1 MNIRTRKIK
10 AYRISASFLLLLSVG
25 LTGFCLSRVIISR
38 PENIVLDLIALSL
51 TAVFAIAQIIFI
63 LRGGKKES
71 HLLDVAFNTDWT
83 VNKVFLI
90 FVLVGTVLGLGLD
103 ILTIVVLCTRVNTIS
118 VYCSMFIIMAIAS
131 YLLLN
136 CFIYII
142 FCFIFK
148 KKVLTLED
156 YAK

>member
-1 MNIRTRKIK
+1 MNIRVRKIK
-10 AYRISASFLLLLSVG
+10 LYRLSAALLLLASLG
-25 LTGFCLSRVIISR
+25 LTAFSLAKVILAR

-71 HLLDVAFNTDWT
+71 HLLDIAFNTDGT
-83 VNKVFLI
+83 INKIFLI
-90 FVLVGTVLGLGLD
+90 FVLVGVTLGISLD
-103 ILTIVVLCTRVNTIS
+103 ILTIVVLLTRINTIT
-118 VYCSMFIIMAIAS
+118 VFCSMFIIMAIAS

-136 CFIYII
+136 CFIYLI
-142 FCFIFK
+142 FVFLFK
-148 KKVLTLED
+148 KRELTLED

>member
-1 MNIRTRKIK
+1 MNIRARKIK
-10 AYRISASFLLLLSVG
+10 AYRLSASFLLLLSVG
-25 LTGFCLSRVIISR
+25 LTGFCLSRVIITR

-83 VNKVFLI
+83 VNKVFLV
-90 FVLVGTVLGLGLD
+90 FVLVGTALGLGLD

-142 FCFIFK
+142 FCFLFK

>member
-1 MNIRTRKIK
+1 MNIRVRKIK
-10 AYRISASFLLLLSVG
+10 LYRLSAALLLLASLG
-25 LTGFCLSRVIISR
+25 LTAFSLAKVILAR

-71 HLLDVAFNTDWT
+71 HLLDIAFNTDGT
-83 VNKVFLI
+83 INKIFLV
-90 FVLVGTVLGLGLD
+90 FVLVGTTLGVSLD
-103 ILTIVVLCTRVNTIS
+103 ILTIVVLLTRINT
-118 VYCSMFIIMAIAS
+118 VTVFCSMFIIMAIAS

-136 CFIYII
+136 CFIYLI
-142 FCFIFK
+142 FVFLFK
-148 KKVLTLED
+148 KRELTLED

>member
-51 TAVFAIAQIIFI
+51 TAVFAIAQTVFI

-83 VNKVFLI
+83 VNKVFLV
-90 FVLVGTVLGLGLD
+90 FVLVGTALGFGLD

-142 FCFIFK
+142 FCFLFK
-148 KKVLTLED
+148 KKELTLED

>member
-51 TAVFAIAQIIFI
+51 TAVFAIAQIVFI

-83 VNKVFLI
+83 VNKVFLV
-90 FVLVGTVLGLGLD
+90 FVLVGTALGFGLD

-136 CFIYII
+136 CFIYLI
-142 FCFIFK
+142 FCFLFK
-148 KKVLTLED
+148 KKELTLED

>member
-1 MNIRTRKIK
+1 MNIRVRKIK
-10 AYRISASFLLLLSVG
+10 LYRLSAALLLLASLG
-25 LTGFCLSRVIISR
+25 LTAFSLAKVILAR

-71 HLLDVAFNTDWT
+71 HLLDIAFNTDGT
-83 VNKVFLI
+83 INKIFLV
-90 FVLVGTVLGLGLD
+90 FVLVGTTLGVSLD
-103 ILTIVVLCTRVNTIS
+103 ILTIVVLLTRINT
-118 VYCSMFIIMAIAS
+118 VKVFCSMFIIMAIAS

-136 CFIYII
+136 CFIYLI
-142 FCFIFK
+142 FVFLFK
-148 KKVLTLED
+148 KRELTLED